1 MKNQMSALR
10 SDAAR
15 RSRIK
20 DVDLRGKKMNATE
33 AAEYLGIKRGT
44 IINWT
49 AAKEVPAYKCFGN
62 LVFFEKELKGFL
74 DLMTM
79 PI

>member
-20 DVDLRGKKMNATE
+20 DVDLRGKKMNATQ

-44 IINWT
+44 LINWT